1 MAALVGDADPA
12 VAQVRAARWLDRSP
26 PRVADAVGDGLALS
40 YDRQYVADA
49 AGLGLARLRRE
60 PARLQETAERLQ
72 RQQRDVAVE
81 QYHVFLQV
89 D

>member
-1 MAALVGDADPA
+1 MG
-12 VAQVRAARWLDRSP
+12 SC
-26 PRVADAVGDGLALS
+26 LAFS
-40 YDRQYVADA
+40 HDQQYVADA

-89 D
+89 GRRPGP